1 MEIFAT
7 IAVFACGGD
16 SRADAIIRR
25 HFIQAIYHIPMRLS
39 QIKISGF
46 KSFVDPTKIQF
57 PQNLTGIVGPNGC
70 GKSNV
75 IDAVRWVMGESSAKN
90 LRGESMEDVIFSGS
104 SSRKPVGQASV
115 ELVFDNSS
123 GRIGGEYAK
132 YNEISVKRVV
142 TRAGQS
148 NYFLNNSRCRRR
160 DITDIFLGTGLGPRS
175 YSIIEQ
181 GMVSRII
188 DAKPEDLRVYLEEA
202 AGISKYKERRRETET
217 RIRHT
222 RENLDRLND
231 LREEIDKQL
240 ARLQRQSKTA
250 EKYKVLKHEQ
260 RRLEAE
266 LLLLQRNAFN
276 AELERHQTRLEHT
289 ETELQKAIADLR
301 KTENEIEQGHQALTE
316 ANDEHNRVQGEF
328 YSIGAEISTRE
339 QEISHQKSLKERN
352 EQELSQ
358 VVQAADESRALIHND
373 EARLRQ
379 LETEVNELTP
389 QLVQLGE
396 AYEQAQ
402 QAQIEAENQ
411 MSQWQGEWD
420 EFNQHYHKAHQSVQV
435 ENKAIEH
442 IERQIL
448 QGDQRMNRLHAEKDS
463 LDLHAWDQQ
472 IADLDDKIEA
482 SEQAFAARQ
491 QGLEQ
496 QNISINDLRL
506 LIEEQASELDR
517 HRTTVQNLRGRLS
530 SLEALQQN
538 VLNETSDDLK
548 RWLQSRSLA
557 EGKRLTELLKVQ
569 PGYEKAVEVV
579 LSPLLGAYFAASG
592 DIGATSLQDIA
603 NQGVALITN
612 APVRAGTPAPDGW
625 KALTEVAHA
634 GFDLSALIGQVYVC
648 EDRAEL
654 EQKRARLSA
663 DQRLVSRDGLYCG
676 ANWMLQL
683 GDEDERSGLLQ
694 REQDIQAIKQELEQI
709 TETAMLLK
717 SRNDGDRE
725 RLKQEENQR
734 DEIQR
739 GIHQAQRETSD
750 LINQRTQRRARA
762 EQALQRFQTLE
773 KEIGEIQAGQQGLK
787 DDLHKTTQRRNS
799 DLEQINDFE
808 TTRHMLEARRDEY
821 RAALQ
826 KARDELHASR
836 DHQHQAQMRLQSL
849 QSESHS
855 TRFNLERIE
864 QQSAQY
870 RGRVDE
876 LRQAIDAAQQP
887 MQDLE
892 QALQQALTQKI
903 GVQQRLSASQ
913 ERVTSLDMAQRGF
926 ERQRNEQQN
935 QVDEVRSNL
944 EQQKMQR
951 QEVMVRRS
959 TIEEQ
964 LAKTEYTVEQ
974 LQQEMGEQA
983 SIETWQAQ
991 LDELTQRINRLG
1003 PINLAAIDE
1012 FKEQSER
1019 KEYLDAQNDDLVA
1032 ALNTLENAIRKIDK
1046 ETRDRFK
1053 ETFDEVNSRMQARF
1067 PKLFGGGQAHLEL
1080 TEDDLLSTGVT
1091 IMARPPGKRVTS
1103 LQLLSGGEKALTA
1116 VALIFAIFELNPS
1129 PFCMLDEVDA
1139 PLDDANVGRFCAMV
1153 EEMSEQVQFIFITHK
1168 KITMELALS
1177 LNGVTMHEPGVS
1189 RLVSVDIDEA
1199 AALAEA
1205 G

>member
-1 MEIFAT
+1 
-7 IAVFACGGD
+7 
-16 SRADAIIRR
+16 
-25 HFIQAIYHIPMRLS
+25 MRLS

-46 KSFVDPTKIQF
+46 KSFVDPTRIQF

-123 GRIGGEYAK
+123 GRITGEYAK

-202 AGISKYKERRRETET
+202 AGISKYKERRRETEN

-222 RENLDRLND
+222 RENLDRLSD

-250 EKYKVLKHEQ
+250 EKYKVLKQEQ

-266 LLLLQRNAFN
+266 LLLLRRNAFN
-276 AELERHQTRLEHT
+276 AELERHQNRLEQI

-301 KTENEIEQGHQALTE
+301 KTESEIEQGHQQLTE
-316 ANDEHNRVQGEF
+316 ANDEHNKVQGEF

-352 EQELSQ
+352 EQELDK
-358 VVQAADESRALIHND
+358 VRQAADESRSLIQND
-373 EARLRQ
+373 ETRLKD
-379 LETEVNELTP
+379 LEQQVNELTP
-389 QLVQLGE
+389 RLAQLAQ

-411 MSQWQGEWD
+411 MNQWQGEWD

-448 QGDQRMNRLHAEKDS
+448 QADQRMNRLRGEKDS

-472 IADLDDKIEA
+472 IAELDDKVKA
-482 SEQAFAARQ
+482 SEQAFSAQ
-491 QGLEQ
+491 QQALEQ
-496 QNISINDLRL
+496 HNTSINDLRQ
-506 LIEEQASELDR
+506 LIDEQASELDR
-517 HRTTVQNLRGRLS
+517 HRTSVQNLRGRLS

-538 VLNETSDDLK
+538 VLNKTSDTLKQWLK
-548 RWLQSRSLA
+548 RQSLA
-557 EGKRLTELLKVQ
+557 ESKRLTELLKVE

-579 LSPLLGAYFAASG
+579 LSPLLGAYFAADG
-592 DIGATSLQDIA
+592 QIAAGSLQEIA
-603 NQGVALITN
+603 NQGVALIN
-612 APVRAGTPAPDGW
+612 GAPVAAGSAGPDGW
-625 KALTEVAHA
+625 KPLTEVAHA
-634 GFDLSALIGQVYVC
+634 GFDLRALIGQVYVC

-654 EQKRARLSA
+654 EQKRASLTA

-683 GDEDERSGLLQ
+683 GDEDEHSGLLQ
-694 REQDIQAIKQELEQI
+694 REQEIKSIKQELEQI
-709 TETAMLLK
+709 TEKAMLLK

-725 RLKQEENQR
+725 RLKAEEKQR
-734 DEIQR
+734 DEMQR
-739 GIHQAQRETSD
+739 GIHQIQRETSD
-750 LINQRTQRRARA
+750 FINQRTQRKARA
-762 EQALQRFQTLE
+762 EQAMQRFQTLE
-773 KEIGEIQAGQQGLK
+773 KEIAEINGAQQGLK
-787 DDLHKTTQRRNS
+787 DDLHKTTQRRND
-799 DLEQINDFE
+799 DLLQINEFE
-808 TTRHMLEARRDEY
+808 TRRQALETQRDEL
-821 RAALQ
+821 RGALQ
-826 KARDELHASR
+826 KARDELHGSR
-836 DHQHQAQMRLQSL
+836 DQQHQAQMKLQSL
-849 QSESHS
+849 QSESNS

-864 QQSAQY
+864 QQSEQY

-876 LRQAIDAAQQP
+876 LKRAIDAARQP
-887 MQDLE
+887 MQELE
-892 QALQQALTQKI
+892 QALQQALQMKT
-903 GVQQRLSASQ
+903 GVQQRLSAAQ
-913 ERVTSLDMAQRGF
+913 ERVTSLDMAQRAF

-935 QVDEVRSNL
+935 QVDQVRSSL

-951 QEVMVRRS
+951 QEVMVRRT

-964 LAKTEYTVEQ
+964 LARTEFTVDQ
-974 LQQEMGEQA
+974 LQQEMHEEA
-983 SIETWQAQ
+983 SIDGWQAR

-1012 FKEQSER
+1012 YKEQSER
-1019 KEYLDAQNDDLVA
+1019 KEYLDAQNEDLVA
-1032 ALNTLENAIRKIDK
+1032 ALTTLENAIRKIDK
-1046 ETRDRFK
+1046 ETRERFK
-1053 ETFDEVNSRMQARF
+1053 ETFDEVNSRMQLRF

-1153 EEMSEQVQFIFITHK
+1153 EEMSQQVQFIFITHN

-1199 AALAEA
+1199 AALAEV

>member
-1 MEIFAT
+1 
-7 IAVFACGGD
+7 
-16 SRADAIIRR
+16 
-25 HFIQAIYHIPMRLS
+25 MRLS

-46 KSFVDPTKIQF
+46 KSFVDPTRIQF

-123 GRIGGEYAK
+123 GRITGEYAK

-148 NYFLNNSRCRRR
+148 SYFLNNSRCRRR

-202 AGISKYKERRRETET
+202 AGISKYKERRRETEN

-240 ARLQRQSKTA
+240 TRLQRQSKTA
-250 EKYKVLKHEQ
+250 EKYKVLKQQQ

-276 AELERHQTRLEHT
+276 AELERHQGQLQQT

-301 KTENEIEQGHQALTE
+301 KTETEIEQGHQALTT
-316 ANDEHNRVQGEF
+316 ANDEHNQVQGEF
-328 YSIGAEISTRE
+328 YSVGAEISTRE

-352 EQELSQ
+352 EQELEKLRH
-358 VVQAADESRALIHND
+358 AAAESRSLIQSD
-373 EARLRQ
+373 EARLKQ
-379 LETEVNELTP
+379 LDSEVGELTP
-389 QLVQLGE
+389 TLTELGQ
-396 AYEQAQ
+396 AYETAQ
-402 QAQIEAENQ
+402 KAQIEAENR
-411 MSQWQGEWD
+411 MNQWQGEWD

-448 QGDQRMNRLHAEKDS
+448 QGDQRMNRLHAEKDG
-463 LDLHAWDQQ
+463 LDLHAWDEQ
-472 IADLDDKIEA
+472 INELDARVQA
-482 SEQAFAARQ
+482 SEQAFAAEQ
-491 QGLEQ
+491 QALEQ
-496 QNISINDLRL
+496 HNSAINDLRQ
-506 LIEEQASELDR
+506 LIDEQSSELDR

-538 VLNETSDDLK
+538 VLKETSDELK
-548 RWLQSRSLA
+548 QWLQRRSLA
-557 EGKRLTELLKVQ
+557 EGKRLTELLKVE

-579 LSPLLGAYFAASG
+579 LSPFLGAYFAADARLEAG
-592 DIGATSLQDIA
+592 SLQEIA
-603 NQGVALITN
+603 SHSISLINN
-612 APVRAGTPAPDGW
+612 APVAAAAPAPDGW
-625 KALTEVAHA
+625 QPLTAVAHA
-634 GFDLSALIGQVYVC
+634 GFDLGALIGQVYVC

-654 EQKRARLSA
+654 EQKRPALRA

-683 GDEDERSGLLQ
+683 GEEDEHSGLLQ
-694 REQDIQAIKQELEQI
+694 REQEIKTIKQELEQI
-709 TETAMLLK
+709 TEKAMLLK
-717 SRNDGDRE
+717 SRTDADRE
-725 RLKQEENQR
+725 RLKQDEKQR
-734 DEIQR
+734 DERQR
-739 GIHQAQRETSD
+739 DIHRIQRETSE
-750 LINQRTQRRARA
+750 LVSQRTQRRARA
-762 EQALQRFQTLE
+762 EQAQQRFQTLE
-773 KEIGEIQAGQQGLK
+773 KEIAEIQSAQQGLK
-787 DDLHKTTQRRNS
+787 NDLNQTTQRRNS
-799 DLEQINDFE
+799 DLQQINEFE
-808 TTRHMLEARRDEY
+808 TRRQVLEAQRDEY

-826 KARDELHASR
+826 QAREQLHASR
-836 DHQHQAQMRLQSL
+836 DSQHQAQMRLQRL
-849 QSESHS
+849 QSEVNS
-855 TRFNLERIE
+855 TRFNLQRIE

-870 RGRVDE
+870 GGQVEE
-876 LRQAIDAAQQP
+876 LTQAIAAARQP
-887 MQDLE
+887 MEELE
-892 QALQQALTQKI
+892 QALRQALDRKSE
-903 GVQQRLSASQ
+903 VQQRLSASQ
-913 ERVTSLDMAQRGF
+913 ERVASLDMAQRAF
-926 ERQRNEQQN
+926 ERQRNDQQA
-935 QVDEVRSNL
+935 QVDAVRANL

-964 LAKTEYTVEQ
+964 LAKTEFRVEE
-974 LQQEMGEQA
+974 LQQEMAEEA
-983 SIETWQAQ
+983 SIDSWQQQ

-1012 FKEQSER
+1012 YKEQSER
-1019 KEYLDAQNDDLVA
+1019 KEYLDAQNEDLVA
-1032 ALNTLENAIRKIDK
+1032 ALTTLENAIRKIDK
-1046 ETRDRFK
+1046 ETRERFK

-1153 EEMSEQVQFIFITHK
+1153 EEMSGQVQFIFITHN
-1168 KITMELALS
+1168 KITMELAMS